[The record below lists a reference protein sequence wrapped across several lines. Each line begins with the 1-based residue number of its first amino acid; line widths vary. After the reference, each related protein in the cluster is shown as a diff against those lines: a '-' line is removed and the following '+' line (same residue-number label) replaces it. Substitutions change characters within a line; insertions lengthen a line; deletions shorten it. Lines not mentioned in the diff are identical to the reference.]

1 MLRITKHADYGIV
14 LLTRM
19 AGDPDRLVS
28 ATEIAEETRLPQPIV
43 SKILKLLAREGL
55 LSSHRGVKGGYSLK
69 RATDEITVA
78 DIVTA
83 LDGPIAVTE
92 CIDFAPG
99 ECSQEPFCPV
109 RGNWQR
115 INFVIQKALEGIT
128 LAEMTQPLSLD
139 LVNLSG
145 RSTSRNAELI

>member
-19 AGDPDRLVS
+19 AREPDRQFNS
-28 ATEIAEETRLPQPIV
+28 GEIAYETHLPQPIV

-55 LSSHRGVKGGYSLK
+55 LSSHRGVKGGYSLN

-83 LDGPIAVTE
+83 LDGPIAVTQ

-99 ECSQEPFCPV
+99 ECSQEPVCPV

-115 INFVIQKALEGIT
+115 INLVVQKALEGIT
-128 LAEMTQPLSLD
+128 LAEMTQPLTAG
-139 LVNLSG
+139 LVTLSG